1 MSIWP
6 WSDDE
11 KAVVAETSDEDPR
24 DCGCE
29 DDEEEK
35 ADDTED
41 GEEEPVQVDV
51 RVMEILRKRH
61 TVHLGEAEFTD
72 GDTKR
77 FMFDAMKR
85 KGGAIVL
92 YDYTNFTGRGYGKE
106 AFVTIPPDNLKTFE
120 TVRREEVRVR
130 TGKRARDM
138 GPFDPEQAEEYAEE
152 MRQNENI
159 ESAEV
164 LN

>member
-6 WSDDE
+6 WKDDE
-11 KAVVAETSDEDPR
+11 KSRVVETSDEDPR
-24 DCGCE
+24 EDCGCDE
-29 DDEEEK
+29 DDEEK
-35 ADDTED
+35 V
-41 GEEEPVQVDV
+41 EEEPEDEEPEQVDV
-51 RVMEILRKRH
+51 RVTEIMRSRH
-61 TVHLGEAEFTD
+61 TVHLGEAEFMD

-85 KGGAIVL
+85 KNGSIVL
-92 YDYTNFTGRGYGKE
+92 YDYTSFQRRGRGKE
-106 AFVTIPPDNLKTFE
+106 AFVTIVPDNLKTFE

-130 TGKRARDM
+130 TGKRSRDM
-138 GPFDPEQAEEYAEE
+138 GPFDPDQAEEYAEE

-164 LN
+164 FR